1 MILGIHHLSDFIISR
16 ANNYC
21 YCWNNYWIVES
32 SNLSAINIEIKKR
45 RKINNNKMDNNIN
58 NNKQ

>member
-1 MILGIHHLSDFIISR
+1 MILGIYHLLSNFIISK
-16 ANNYC
+16 A
-21 YCWNNYWIVES
+21 NNYWIVES